1 MPKFAGMKSTIS
13 SWRWVPSIYFAEGF
27 PYVLIVTVSVLMF
40 KQMGVSNSDVTLYTG
55 WLYLPWVIKPLW
67 SPFVD
72 LVKTKRWWLL
82 LTQFILGAGLA
93 GVAFIIP
100 TTDFLKWTLAILWL
114 LAFSSATHDISIDG
128 FYLLG
133 LDDGLQSFFV
143 GIRNTAYRI
152 AIIAGQGGLLILVGL
167 LEKHL
172 DTARSWS
179 IAFLTAGGIM
189 LMLALYHSRVLPRPD
204 ADVNEKKT
212 GKDIIAG
219 FFNTFSSFFKKPH
232 IVSALLFILFYRFPE
247 AQLTKITPLFLIDST
262 AEGGLGLTTDQI
274 GLAQGTLG
282 VIGLL
287 VGGIFGGASISRYGL
302 KRCLWPMVLAISIP
316 DLVYVY
322 LSYFPTSDMLL
333 ISSCLFIEQLGYGFG
348 FTSYTLFLMYFAKG
362 VQQTSHYAICTGIM
376 ALGMMLPGM
385 ISGWM
390 QQLMGYKMF
399 FLWII
404 LCCSVTFIVSAIIH
418 FEPDFGKKK

>member
-1 MPKFAGMKSTIS
+1 
-13 SWRWVPSIYFAEGF
+13 
-27 PYVLIVTVSVLMF
+27 
-40 KQMGVSNSDVTLYTG
+40 
-55 WLYLPWVIKPLW
+55 
-67 SPFVD
+67 
-72 LVKTKRWWLL
+72 
-82 LTQFILGAGLA
+82 LGAGLA

-100 TTDFLKWTLAILWL
+100 TNDYLKWTLAILWL

-152 AIIAGQGGLLILVGL
+152 AIIAGQGGLLIVVGI
-167 LEKHL
+167 LEKHI

-179 IAFLTAGGIM
+179 IGFLTAGGIM
-189 LMLALYHSRVLPRPD
+189 LMLALYHSHVLPHPD
-204 ADVNEKKT
+204 SDVNVNKSS
-212 GKDIIAG
+212 GDIIVG
-219 FFNTFSSFFKKPH
+219 FFNTFASFFKKPH
-232 IVSALLFILFYRFPE
+232 IVSALLFIMFYRFSE

-262 AEGGLGLTTDQI
+262 AEGGLGLTTDKI

-287 VGGIFGGASISRYGL
+287 AGGIFGGASISRHGL

-322 LSYFPTSDMLL
+322 LSYFPTSDMFL

-348 FTSYTLFLMYFAKG
+348 FTAYTLFLMYFAKG
-362 VQQTSHYAICTGIM
+362 AQQTSHYAICTGIM

-390 QQLMGYKMF
+390 QQLMGYKFF
-399 FLWII
+399 FLWIM

>member
-1 MPKFAGMKSTIS
+1 MKSTIS

-40 KQMGVSNSDVTLYTG
+40 KQLGVSNSDVTLYTG

-72 LVKTKRWWLL
+72 MMKTKRWWLL

-100 TTDFLKWTLAILWL
+100 TNDYLKWTLAILWL

-152 AIIAGQGGLLILVGL
+152 AIIAGQGGLLIVVGI
-167 LEKHL
+167 LEKHI

-179 IAFLTAGGIM
+179 IGFLTAGGIM
-189 LMLALYHSRVLPRPD
+189 LMLALYHSHVLPHPD
-204 ADVNEKKT
+204 SDVNVNKSS
-212 GKDIIAG
+212 GDIIVG
-219 FFNTFSSFFKKPH
+219 FFNTFASFFKKPH
-232 IVSALLFILFYRFPE
+232 IVSALLFIMFYRFSE

-262 AEGGLGLTTDQI
+262 AEGGLGLTTDKI

-287 VGGIFGGASISRYGL
+287 AGGIFGGASISRHGL

-322 LSYFPTSDMLL
+322 LSYFPTSDMFL

-348 FTSYTLFLMYFAKG
+348 FTAYTLFLMYFAKG
-362 VQQTSHYAICTGIM
+362 AQQTSHYAICTGIM

-390 QQLMGYKMF
+390 QQLMGYKFF
-399 FLWII
+399 FLWIM

>member
-72 LVKTKRWWLL
+72 LVKTKRWWLI

-152 AIIAGQGGLLILVGL
+152 AIIAGQGGLLILVGF
-167 LEKHL
+167 LEKHH

-189 LMLALYHSRVLPRPD
+189 LMLALYHSRVLPHPE
-204 ADVNEKKT
+204 ADVNEEKT
-212 GKDIIAG
+212 GKDIVLG
-219 FFNTFSSFFKKPH
+219 FFNTFATFFKKPH
-232 IVSALLFILFYRFPE
+232 IVTALLFILFYRFPE

-262 AEGGLGLTTDQI
+262 EEGGLGLTTDQI